1 MENRL
6 ITIIEE
12 VSKELDL
19 TLGHIQMESNL
30 RDDLGFDSFGLAFLT
45 VKIEDEFG
53 VDIFENAFPKSVGD
67 IVTIL
72 KG

>member
-1 MENRL
+1 MEKRL
-6 ITIIEE
+6 ITLIEE

-19 TLGHIQMESNL
+19 TLVNIHMQSNL

-53 VDIFENAFPKSVGD
+53 VDIFENAFPKSVED
-67 IVTIL
+67 ITKIL